1 MSSLSQPEAALYPPL
16 VRYLEGRGY
25 RVTVRVHPR
34 RGSPRELD
42 VVGVKPRLGQ
52 VAVVEA
58 KTSHFP
64 AAFEQALLRLLISDL
79 VYVSFPHAFACSAAS
94 RYGDVLRGAGIG
106 LLAVSENRTRE
117 LLTPRKSES
126 VSPNRRAD
134 LINMVLDAR
143 RTVR

>member
-1 MSSLSQPEAALYPPL
+1 MTSLNQPESALYPPL

-25 RVTVRVHPR
+25 RVTVGVHPR

-79 VYVSFPHAFACSAAS
+79 VYVSFPQGFARSAAH
-94 RYGDVLRGAGIG
+94 RYDSVLRGAGIG

-117 LLTPRKSES
+117 LLAPRKSTS
-126 VSPNRRAD
+126 VSPDRRAA
-134 LINMVLDAR
+134 LIDMVMGAC
-143 RTVR
+143 RTRG